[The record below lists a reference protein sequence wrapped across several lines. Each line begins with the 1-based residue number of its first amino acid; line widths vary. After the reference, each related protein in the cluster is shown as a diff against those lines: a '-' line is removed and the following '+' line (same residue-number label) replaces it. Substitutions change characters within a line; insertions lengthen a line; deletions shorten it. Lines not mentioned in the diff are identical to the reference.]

1 MACDSRE
8 NSIKYLVKSGII
20 SDTREIL
27 DIDKF
32 NITNVIL
39 TEHAKTKYGLNPG
52 DSLLFTVSR
61 KEHVIKPGKVRDA
74 TRFITRAEP
83 DLLLFDTLDQLID
96 YKEAQEANQRP
107 EGINESL
114 KEVKEGVED
123 LFESNPELAN
133 AVYEVLGFNQ
143 LITPNDRIVFGHPTI
158 GKSYYHLINC
168 WITETALAISSC

>member
-1 MACDSRE
+1 
-8 NSIKYLVKSGII
+8 
-20 SDTREIL
+20 
-27 DIDKF
+27 
-32 NITNVIL
+32 
-39 TEHAKTKYGLNPG
+39 
-52 DSLLFTVSR
+52 LFTVSR

-158 GKSYYHLINC
+158 GKSYLKKQGENRFITLDDDYKSEINEF
-168 WITETALAISSC
+168 IKDNKKPNETPQEYKGRKPAEYND